1 MIGRTLRNQTETIPS
16 SRRAV
21 RLLVPGKLILE
32 TPTNPTGLELG
43 KVTVFINLHSEDPT
57 PGEKIDVTTQPATV
71 SKPDGVIVQVTL
83 ELLQLSSTNFLR
95 ILALH
100 LRGDSTRLD
109 FILLSRRK
117 PVAVQRNKRRNLKR
131 LRKRIKT
138 SSSPATKASKES
150 PR

>member
-1 MIGRTLRNQTETIPS
+1 MVGRTLRNQTETVPS

-32 TPTNPTGLELG
+32 TPANPTGLELG
-43 KVTVFINLHSEDPT
+43 KVTVLINLHSKDPT
-57 PGEKIDVTTQPATV
+57 SGEKIDVTVQPTTV

-100 LRGDSTRLD
+100 LLGDR
-109 FILLSRRK
+109 
-117 PVAVQRNKRRNLKR
+117 
-131 LRKRIKT
+131 
-138 SSSPATKASKES
+138 
-150 PR
+150 